1 MTKIIVFRVDVFRCV
16 KITLCDLSITE
27 IYFTFMLYLENK
39 KTEVPVEMPLQR
51 KSASK
56 DHFVFKKTC
65 KYIGSVAVTHYSNEE
80 RQRFVN
86 DKISEVH
93 DQIKGVSVVMMITDE
108 GVKIL
113 QEDEKA
119 VRMAHGITRIAFS
132 AYQPDRRIFAYVAKS
147 LTADKKV
154 VIQAHMFRTKKGS
167 HTQQFSTNLTK
178 AFKIAHARDT
188 TCRKN
193 RVNLFESE
201 AAEKH
206 DASQKTER
214 GKKWAKLEMG
224 KGHENATHALK
235 AKGYNASPEMKKI
248 MVESEQ
254 GKSNKKIESNII
266 NKKGKNRSNSQSNS
280 TSSNTKSKEILSNSV
295 ESIVHLHT
303 YEVIH
308 IGDATSQKFSNP
320 KSSKSSSNPK
330 IPTPINSEVSYDPQ
344 KHSSP
349 SNISSTPKTPQSPV
363 SPKPRSQ
370 STTSVEQNQ
379 RARRVSWNDANLSGK
394 NIGQRQA
401 RKGSKELAYSL
412 PKFTDYNQES
422 DDHVYQNIP
431 GSGFHSDV
439 FVTDE
444 NENVKSLSRV
454 DLSRLTITE
463 EDLLK
468 ECEWYQPGLSREI
481 AEEIVTNQS
490 VGSFVIR
497 DSHSKPG
504 SYVMTVKVPSEC
516 KSTGVANFLIDKS
529 SEGCFKIKGFE
540 PIFPSL
546 FDLVGFYGSYK
557 QDIPCQLLLGSDN
570 PIFMTRLY
578 IDQPDNDSGD
588 QEWSDGEY
596 DDLDYENFMSND
608 SIIKELEVASQY

>member
-1 MTKIIVFRVDVFRCV
+1 
-16 KITLCDLSITE
+16 
-27 IYFTFMLYLENK
+27 
-39 KTEVPVEMPLQR
+39 MPLQR
-51 KSASK
+51 KSNK

-65 KYIGSVAVTHYSNEE
+65 KYIGSVAVTQYSNEE
-80 RQRFVN
+80 RQRYVN
-86 DKISEVH
+86 NKMSEVH

-113 QEDEKA
+113 REDEKA
-119 VRMAHGITRIAFS
+119 VKMAHGITRIAFS
-132 AYQPDRRIFAYVAKS
+132 TCQPDRRIFAYVAKS
-147 LTADKKV
+147 LTLDKKV

-167 HTQQFSTNLTK
+167 HTQQLATNLTK
-178 AFKIAHARDT
+178 AFKTAYARDT

-193 RVNLFESE
+193 CINLFESE
-201 AAEKH
+201 AAEKR

-214 GKKWAKLEMG
+214 GKQWAKIEIG

-235 AKGYNASPEMKKI
+235 AKEYHASPEMKKN
-248 MVESEQ
+248 MQESEQ
-254 GKSNKKIESNII
+254 GKSNKKR
-266 NKKGKNRSNSQSNS
+266 GKNRSNSQSTS
-280 TSSNTKSKEILSNSV
+280 TSSNSKNNEVLSNSM

-303 YEVIH
+303 YEVIS
-308 IGDATSQKFSNP
+308 IGDATSFPNPRSSELPSNP
-320 KSSKSSSNPK
+320 KKS
-330 IPTPINSEVSYDPQ
+330 TPINIEVSYDPP

-349 SNISSTPKTPQSPV
+349 SKISSTPKTPQSPV
-363 SPKPRSQ
+363 SPKPQSQ
-370 STTSVEQNQ
+370 SVTSTEQNQ
-379 RARRVSWNDANLSGK
+379 FARRVSWNDANISGK
-394 NIGQRQA
+394 SIGRRQA

-412 PKFTDYNQES
+412 PKFTDVNQES

-481 AEEIVTNQS
+481 AEEIITNRS
-490 VGSFVIR
+490 VGSFLIR

-504 SYVMTVKVPSEC
+504 SFVMTVKVPSEC

-578 IDQPDNDSGD
+578 VDQPDNNNSD
-588 QEWSDGEY
+588 QEWSDGGY

-608 SIIKELEVASQY
+608 SIMKELEVGSQY

>member
-1 MTKIIVFRVDVFRCV
+1 M
-16 KITLCDLSITE
+16 LS
-27 IYFTFMLYLENK
+27 
-39 KTEVPVEMPLQR
+39 QR

-65 KYIGSVAVTHYSNEE
+65 KYIGSVAVTQYSNEE

-86 DKISEVH
+86 DKMSEVH
-93 DQIKGVSVVMMITDE
+93 GQIKGVSVVMMITDE
-108 GVKIL
+108 GIKIL

-119 VRMAHGITRIAFS
+119 VKMAHGITRIAFS
-132 AYQPDRRIFAYVAKS
+132 TCQPDRRIFAYVAKN
-147 LTADKKV
+147 LTLDKKV

-167 HTQQFSTNLTK
+167 HTQQLATNLTK
-178 AFKIAHARDT
+178 AFKTAYARDT
-188 TCRKN
+188 TRRKN
-193 RVNLFESE
+193 CVNLFESE
-201 AAEKH
+201 AAQKR
-206 DASQKTER
+206 DAIKKTER
-214 GKKWAKLEMG
+214 GKQWAKLEMG

-235 AKGYNASPEMKKI
+235 AKGYHASPETKKF
-248 MVESEQ
+248 MHELEQ
-254 GKSNKKIESNII
+254 GKSNKKIESNA
-266 NKKGKNRSNSQSNS
+266 NKKRVKNRSNSQSTS
-280 TSSNTKSKEILSNSV
+280 TSSNSNNKEILSNSM

-303 YEVIH
+303 YEVIS
-308 IGDATSQKFSNP
+308 ICDDTSQKFPDPRSSKSPSNP
-320 KSSKSSSNPK
+320 KK
-330 IPTPINSEVSYDPQ
+330 PTPINIEVSYDLP

-349 SNISSTPKTPQSPV
+349 SKISSIPKTPQSPV
-363 SPKPRSQ
+363 SPKLRSQ
-370 STTSVEQNQ
+370 STASTEQNQ
-379 RARRVSWNDANLSGK
+379 LARRVSWNDANISGK
-394 NIGQRQA
+394 NIDGRQA
-401 RKGSKELAYSL
+401 RKGSKELAYSI

-422 DDHVYQNIP
+422 DEHLYQNIP

-444 NENVKSLSRV
+444 NENAKSLSRV

-481 AEEIVTNQS
+481 AEEIVAKQP
-490 VGSFVIR
+490 VGSFLIR

-504 SYVMTVKVPSEC
+504 SFVMTVKVPSEC

-578 IDQPDNDSGD
+578 IDQPDNNNSD
-588 QEWSDGEY
+588 QEWSDSEY
-596 DDLDYENFMSND
+596 NDLDYENFMSND
-608 SIIKELEVASQY
+608 SIMKELEVGSQY